1 MRAGRK
7 ILLLQFCVFILL
19 QLFYAASVYAQGGD
33 RSSSPGI
40 PGQKPLSFISISL
53 ADGGKVQGAADI
65 PAEPEFKLEFDK
77 NVVNSTVWENNRKCF
92 SLISQDNVN
101 FPVSVTKVD
110 DTIDFSQ
117 RNNVFVRPAGPLSPG
132 TTYYLNISPD
142 LRAKN
147 GVSTLGGTTSDQGVT
162 ISFKTKGEPVSQSP
176 SQSATQLGQ
185 SGGQNTRPQQPAG
198 ESGQSSSITADP
210 GGQDNKPS
218 EVAAAGRQ
226 QAEPDTGGES
236 AAHST
241 PLQEP
246 VGPEHPGSAG
256 KKLNYTSLMTV
267 LALIL
272 VIGWITVELI
282 LKRRKGR

>member
-19 QLFYAASVYAQGGD
+19 QLFYAASVHAQGGD

-142 LRAKN
+142 LCAKN

-162 ISFKTKGEPVSQSP
+162 ISFKTKGDPVTQS
-176 SQSATQLGQ
+176 STQPVQ
-185 SGGQNTRPQQPAG
+185 SGGQNNRPQQLAV
-198 ESGQSSSITADP
+198 ENGQSSSITADP

-236 AAHST
+236 ATHST

-246 VGPEHPGSAG
+246 VGPEHPGSTG

-272 VIGWITVELI
+272 IIGWIAVELI